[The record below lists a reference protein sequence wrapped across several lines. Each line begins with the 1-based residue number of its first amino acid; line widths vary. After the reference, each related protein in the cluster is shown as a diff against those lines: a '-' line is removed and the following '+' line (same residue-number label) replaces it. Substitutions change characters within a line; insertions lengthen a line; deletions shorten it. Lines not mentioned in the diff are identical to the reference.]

1 MPMNIKMAGAT
12 KPFDSPWIRIGQM
25 VYLRLAPTGLT
36 RLPFDLSPLDEHMCV
51 GPTRCFLSGFKWKIP
66 VLGAILSHVSRVA
79 GSAVSLW
86 QPVVREV
93 TL

>member
-1 MPMNIKMAGAT
+1 MNIKMAGAT

-36 RLPFDLSPLDEHMCV
+36 RLPFDCSSPDEHSS
-51 GPTRCFLSGFKWKIP
+51 RRAARRLHFGFWGKIP
-66 VLGAILSHVSRVA
+66 VPRPSFPHVGGMA
-79 GSAVSLW
+79 LSAVSLR